1 MAEMAEMEKT
11 KSKALRKGCRVVG
24 SMITSSCVMNIH
36 QNNKVITC
44 SQIIHS
50 LVDN

>member
-1 MAEMAEMEKT
+1 MAEMEET
-11 KSKALRKGCRVVG
+11 KSKALGKGCRVV
-24 SMITSSCVMNIH
+24 ITSSCVMNVH